1 MMKKLL
7 LGLLAMGYLA
17 GMPAHAQSVMA
28 PGALAKSVTD
38 EVVAI
43 LRADKDIH
51 SGNQN
56 KVIDLIE
63 SKVLPHFNFVRM
75 TQLALGK
82 NWRQASPEQQKV
94 LVEQF
99 RVLLVRT
106 YAAAFTAYR
115 NQTIDYK
122 PVRMQPNDDEVV
134 VKSLINQPS
143 GQPAAVDYSM
153 EKTDRGWKVYDV
165 AIEGISLVQNYRS
178 TFNSEVQKGGI
189 DGLVK
194 ALTEKN
200 RQLAQQL
207 RSPRN
212 DRL

>member
-75 TQLALGK
+75 TRLALGK

-143 GQPAAVDYSM
+143 GQPVAIDYSM

-178 TFNSEVQKGGI
+178 TFASEVQKGGI
-189 DGLVK
+189 EGLIK
-194 ALTEKN
+194 SLGEKN
-200 RQLAQQL
+200 RQLAQQAQVT
-207 RSPRN
+207 N
-212 DRL
+212 K

>member
-17 GMPAHAQSVMA
+17 GMPAQAQSVMA

-94 LVEQF
+94 LIEQF

-134 VKSLINQPS
+134 VKSLINQS
-143 GQPAAVDYSM
+143 GGQPVTVDYSM

-165 AIEGISLVQNYRS
+165 AIEGVSLVQNYRS
-178 TFNSEVQKGGI
+178 TFSSEVQKGGI
-189 DGLVK
+189 DGLIK
-194 ALTEKN
+194 SLGEKN
-200 RQLAQQL
+200 RQLAQQTQVTK
-207 RSPRN
+207 P
-212 DRL
+212 

>member
-7 LGLLAMGYLA
+7 LGWLAIGSLA
-17 GMPAHAQSVMA
+17 GMPAHAASVM
-28 PGALAKSVTD
+28 PPDALAKSVSD

-43 LRADKDIH
+43 LRADKDIQ
-51 SGNQN
+51 SGNQK
-56 KVIDLIE
+56 KVLDLIE

-94 LVEQF
+94 LIDQF

-122 PVRMQPNDDEVV
+122 PVRMQPNDEEVV
-134 VKSLINQPS
+134 VRSQINQP
-143 GQPAAVDYSM
+143 GGPPVAVDYSM
-153 EKTDRGWKVYDV
+153 EKTDKGWKVYDV
-165 AIEGISLVQNYRS
+165 AIEGVSLVQNYRS

-194 ALTEKN
+194 ALSEKN
-200 RQLAQQL
+200 KQLAQQAQVTGK
-207 RSPRN
+207 
-212 DRL
+212 